1 MTKSRKQELLE
12 KADEERRK
20 CRDWLL
26 KFMRG
31 KQPKFLTK
39 AELCEAAMRE
49 LKVSKNSFN
58 FAWISAIEKT
68 RRYDWHASFPNQKLM
83 AAIDSWCRD
92 RLRTPPSTSSGGR
105 QTGRFSCVTLFR
117 APEPIRLSTHSFKA
131 ATTGFGSALH
141 NAGLSSTAAIEKRL
155 AASRLRKFQFHTFA
169 TIWLALYLG

>member
-1 MTKSRKQELLE
+1 MLLGRPNGSHGTLLMTKSRKQELLE

-68 RRYDWHASFPNQKLM
+68 RRYDWHEP
-83 AAIDSWCRD
+83 
-92 RLRTPPSTSSGGR
+92 LRR
-105 QTGRFSCVTLFR
+105 RFRIKS
-117 APEPIRLSTHSFKA
+117 
-131 ATTGFGSALH
+131 
-141 NAGLSSTAAIEKRL
+141 
-155 AASRLRKFQFHTFA
+155 
-169 TIWLALYLG
+169 